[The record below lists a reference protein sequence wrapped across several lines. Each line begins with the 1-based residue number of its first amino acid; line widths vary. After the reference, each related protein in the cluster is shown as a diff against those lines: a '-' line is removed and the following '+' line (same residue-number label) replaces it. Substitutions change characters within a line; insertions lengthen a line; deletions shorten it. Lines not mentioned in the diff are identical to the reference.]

1 MSKDSIIDSND
12 IILKKDIIKEQFSLK
27 NITNSIKYRH
37 NDKHI
42 IVDCEN
48 PIVIEQKIHNNE
60 YYPYSD
66 LSFINEFN
74 NLEIHPDVCKCISAC
89 LFFFIVI
96 IFTLLYRS
104 TQNT

>member
-12 IILKKDIIKEQFSLK
+12 IILKKDIIKEKFSLK
-27 NITNSIKYRH
+27 NITNSTKYRH

-48 PIVIEQKIHNNE
+48 PIVIEQKIHNN
-60 YYPYSD
+60 YYPYSN

-74 NLEIHPDVCKCISAC
+74 NFDIHPDVCKCISIF
-89 LFFFIVI
+89 LFFFILI
-96 IFTLLYRS
+96 IFTLFYRS
-104 TQNT
+104 TYNT